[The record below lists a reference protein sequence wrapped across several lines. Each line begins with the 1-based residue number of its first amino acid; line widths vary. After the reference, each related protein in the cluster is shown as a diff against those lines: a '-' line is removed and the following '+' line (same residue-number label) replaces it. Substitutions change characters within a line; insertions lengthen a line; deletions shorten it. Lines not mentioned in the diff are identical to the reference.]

1 MISGLDQGQE
11 RVMEY
16 FKDLLTVKDEDGIDK
31 EGKLEQAKAYAL
43 DEIFTDNTNLSL
55 NVQEDEILG
64 KKKVIYHN
72 FQIMKLDYH
81 RKNPKDRILFLVFHD
96 ACSNFKIVEIKNR

>member
-1 MISGLDQGQE
+1 M
-11 RVMEY
+11 VMEH

-64 KKKVIYHN
+64 KCN
-72 FQIMKLDYH
+72 LSSTFLA
-81 RKNPKDRILFLVFHD
+81 RIEMY
-96 ACSNFKIVEIKNR
+96 I

>member
-1 MISGLDQGQE
+1 MVISGLDQGQE

-64 KKKVIYHN
+64 KKKVINHN

-81 RKNPKDRILFLVFHD
+81 RENPKYHILFLVFHD
-96 ACSNFKIVEIKNR
+96 ACSKSLKKN